1 MQWVDETSQASP
13 SNFEVL
19 FLFLQSRCCC
29 YLIDFDVK
37 AFMWFDGGT
46 KGLRSAGGQSS
57 VLQRVIFLPLV
68 KIIHSPLQPVRQW
81 RKISN
86 MRKGWGLCV
95 CVCVSVS
102 LSHRQCLYIDSK
114 AQTSHTPTSREMH
127 SVLSMKHADTF
138 ALYFSPIEHT
148 HIETSHMGHTLT
160 QTRSRAIW
168 AEIVI
173 IFRSG
178 VTQGE
183 SDTVLQTHTQW
194 LDNRVIMKL
203 ASVLT
208 VAESCLIPKLSGV
221 FFPLRCG

>member
-1 MQWVDETSQASP
+1 MLLLFDWFWCQSVYVIWWWNQRAPFSRGAIICAAESHFPAVGENHPFTPAASET
-13 SNFEVL
+13 VKK
-19 FLFLQSRCCC
+19 
-29 YLIDFDVK
+29 DFK
-37 AFMWFDGGT
+37 YE
-46 KGLRSAGGQSS
+46 KRLRI
-57 VLQRVIFLPLV
+57 VCVC
-68 KIIHSPLQPVRQW
+68 
-81 RKISN
+81 
-86 MRKGWGLCV
+86 LCV
-95 CVCVSVS
+95 CVPLPQTMPVHWLKGTNITYSNVKGNAFSAQYETCRHIRA
-102 LSHRQCLYIDSK
+102 LFFSHR
-114 AQTSHTPTSREMH
+114 A
-127 SVLSMKHADTF
+127 
-138 ALYFSPIEHT
+138 HT